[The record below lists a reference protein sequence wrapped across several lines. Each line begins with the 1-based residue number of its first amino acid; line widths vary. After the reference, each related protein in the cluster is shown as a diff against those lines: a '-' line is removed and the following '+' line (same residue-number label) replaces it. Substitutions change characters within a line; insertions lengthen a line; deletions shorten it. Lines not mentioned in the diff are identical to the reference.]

1 LEELANG
8 FWEEEVEELRLVE
21 YIQTTERYRGCG
33 TDDRS
38 RARAQTVNN
47 AVATSIT

>member
-21 YIQTTERYRGCG
+21 YIQTTEDIVDVVQMIGAEPEHRL
-33 TDDRS
+33 
-38 RARAQTVNN
+38 
-47 AVATSIT
+47 